1 MTQGLSLN
9 LELGGELT
17 SPREEALGKGR
28 GGGWDEGEEEKERK
42 RKRREEKGRRWRKR
56 MEREKEREEGETEKR
71 GEMVGDE
78 QGLRANSYFWSLTHC
93 PSQR

>member
-1 MTQGLSLN
+1 MTQDLSLN
-9 LELGGELT
+9 LELGWELT

-28 GGGWDEGEEEKERK
+28 GVGWDEGEEEKERK
-42 RKRREEKGRRWRKR
+42 RREEKGRRWRKK
-56 MEREKEREEGETEKR
+56 MEREKEREGGEKEKR